1 MKNKIVLEEN
11 RICEEY
17 TTTNIGVEALA
28 LKNHVGKKKIK
39 EILRKNGIKIK
50 KRGAQSLNET
60 FVTSW
65 KENKYKEV
73 EGSHYVVYDPNTLFS
88 STDIGNKS
96 GALTTYIEKTYGVRT
111 PTLYDR
117 RKYYMKYG
125 NYWWEQWLKV
135 RLEQNKPIK
144 KCPYCE
150 WTTIDVDNKSG
161 SFEQHLLHIHNK
173 TKLEYIDEF
182 PSERNYFI
190 TSNPQVNLQIETDI
204 NEFVTC
210 KVCGKKLRRIDTHHL
225 QSHCLSK
232 TDYVMKYGEKNLSA
246 VTYINRQ
253 REIINKV
260 NENLT
265 FTKQSKAEKEIIAM
279 LEENGIKC
287 KTNRKILKGQEIDIF
302 IPALNIGIEYNGL
315 FYHTESMGK
324 NKYYHLNKTTNCLEN
339 GIKLFHIF
347 EDEYVKKHDIVI
359 SKIMHLVGK
368 NDKPKIYARKCVVKP
383 IDYGKSVDFL
393 EKNHIQGK
401 GNFTIALGLFHND
414 NIVAVMLFLH
424 EKNDTWNLTRFAAD
438 INLHCIGAGGKLFKH
453 FVKTYNPKQIKTFAD
468 RRWTVDQNN
477 NLYTQLGFTIDSILK
492 PDYRYYNRKIDKY
505 GRIHKF
511 NFRKQALHKKYGF
524 PLTMTELEMTRELG
538 YDRIWDCGLIKYVY
552 YNENKS

>member
-260 NENLT
+260 NENL
-265 FTKQSKAEKEIIAM
+265 
-279 LEENGIKC
+279 
-287 KTNRKILKGQEIDIF
+287 
-302 IPALNIGIEYNGL
+302 Y
-315 FYHTESMGK
+315 
-324 NKYYHLNKTTNCLEN
+324 
-339 GIKLFHIF
+339 
-347 EDEYVKKHDIVI
+347 
-359 SKIMHLVGK
+359 
-368 NDKPKIYARKCVVKP
+368 
-383 IDYGKSVDFL
+383 
-393 EKNHIQGK
+393 
-401 GNFTIALGLFHND
+401 
-414 NIVAVMLFLH
+414 
-424 EKNDTWNLTRFAAD
+424 
-438 INLHCIGAGGKLFKH
+438 
-453 FVKTYNPKQIKTFAD
+453 
-468 RRWTVDQNN
+468 
-477 NLYTQLGFTIDSILK
+477 
-492 PDYRYYNRKIDKY
+492 
-505 GRIHKF
+505 
-511 NFRKQALHKKYGF
+511 
-524 PLTMTELEMTRELG
+524 
-538 YDRIWDCGLIKYVY
+538 
-552 YNENKS
+552 